1 MLRAEPHCRNFG
13 DDIVCHE
20 VQLLLSG
27 GGVERRGGWGGS
39 WSQTAGCVNQLSLV
53 PKLCTE
59 ILMEKSGYEDS

>member
-27 GGVERRGGWGGS
+27 GGVERRGGGVVGVRR
-39 WSQTAGCVNQLSLV
+39 QDV
-53 PKLCTE
+53 
-59 ILMEKSGYEDS
+59 